1 MVGVPAGVVVGLS
14 VAVLLIVQ
22 VGLLVAVRL
31 GVLVGV
37 TVAVALGV
45 VVGLLVGLLVRVFV
59 ITGVAVKGTGVAVA
73 WAEVGLL
80 LLEQLVTRVIART
93 GGMSRKKNFL
103 FKVGSLI

>member
-22 VGLLVAVRL
+22 
-31 GVLVGV
+31 
-37 TVAVALGV
+37 
-45 VVGLLVGLLVRVFV
+45 VGLLVGLLVRVFV